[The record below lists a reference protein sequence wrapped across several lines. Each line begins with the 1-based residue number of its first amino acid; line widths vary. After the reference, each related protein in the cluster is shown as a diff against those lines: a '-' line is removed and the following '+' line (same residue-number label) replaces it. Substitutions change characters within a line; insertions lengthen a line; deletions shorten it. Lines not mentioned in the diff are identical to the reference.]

1 MNGTFEFLDYLIF
14 GLYAITILAIGLW
27 VSRDKDGKQKN
38 AEDYFL
44 ASKSLPWWAVGTSLI
59 AANISAEQFIG
70 MSGSGFAL
78 GLAIASYEWMAAITL
93 LVVGKYFLPIFIE
106 KGLYTIPEFIE
117 KRFSTNL
124 KTILAI
130 FWIALFVFVNLTTV
144 LFLGGKAL
152 DTIIGVGDG
161 SILLNSII
169 GLGLF
174 AAAYSLWGGL
184 ASVAWT
190 DVIQVV
196 ILIFGGLLMTYFALA
211 NVTDSG
217 SFIDGMKYVYEKA
230 PERFSMILSKGE
242 IIKPNGGDAW
252 WDLPGLAVLIGG
264 IWVANLYYWGFNQ
277 YIIQRTLAAKSL
289 AEGQKGIVFAAFL
302 KLIIPVIVVLPGIIA
317 YVMNLDDS
325 GVLTAASVDPG
336 FIGAAGNIAND
347 NAAPWLIKNFIP
359 VGVKGLILAALA
371 AAIVSSLASMLNSTS
386 TIFTMDI
393 YRSHFNKNASDAQMV
408 FVGRIT
414 AVVALIIAIIIA
426 PQLGSLGQVFI
437 FIQEYTGVVSPG
449 ILAVFLMGLFY
460 KKATNNAAIWGAILS
475 IPIAMY
481 FKVAPTGWS
490 DASIF
495 VELPFMHQMGYTCI
509 ATLAVIALISYLDGN
524 KDMDD
529 YDNIMNDLSLN
540 PNSIPLLAG
549 EVVHADQNGKCAD
562 MNLIIASLP
571 DVIPKAHII
580 SSSGCN
586 AHEDNV
592 HFNSEG
598 YRELGK
604 RYAHKMISL
613 LENKEIED

>member
-1 MNGTFEFLDYLIF
+1 MNGSFEFLDYLIF
-14 GLYAITILAIGLW
+14 GLYAVTILAIGLW

-393 YRSHFNKNASDAQMV
+393 YRSHFNKNATDAQMV
-408 FVGRIT
+408 SVGRIT

-426 PQLGSLGQVFI
+426 PQLRNLEQAFI
-437 FIQEYTGVVSPG
+437 FIQEYTGVVSPA

-481 FKVAPTGWS
+481 FKVAPKGWS

-495 VELPFMHQMGYTCI
+495 VELPFMHQMGYTCLV
-509 ATLAVIALISYLDGN
+509 TLALIAFISYLDGN
-524 KDMDD
+524 KDDSKGINLTKKLFATNNTF
-529 YDNIMNDLSLN
+529 NIGAFS
-540 PNSIPLLAG
+540 
-549 EVVHADQNGKCAD
+549 VV
-562 MNLIIASLP
+562 LITAFL
-571 DVIPKAHII
+571 
-580 SSSGCN
+580 
-586 AHEDNV
+586 
-592 HFNSEG
+592 
-598 YRELGK
+598 
-604 RYAHKMISL
+604 YAMFW
-613 LENKEIED
+613 

>member
-1 MNGTFEFLDYLIF
+1 MNATFEFLDYLIF
-14 GLYAITILAIGLW
+14 GLYAITILGIGLW

-325 GVLTAASVDPG
+325 GVLTATSVDPG

-393 YRSHFNKNASDAQMV
+393 YRSHFNKNATDAQMV
-408 FVGRIT
+408 SVGRIT

-481 FKVAPTGWS
+481 FKVAPKGWS

-509 ATLAVIALISYLDGN
+509 LTLALIAFISYLDGN
-524 KDMDD
+524 KDDSKGINLTKKLFATNNTF
-529 YDNIMNDLSLN
+529 NIGAFS
-540 PNSIPLLAG
+540 
-549 EVVHADQNGKCAD
+549 VV
-562 MNLIIASLP
+562 LITAFL
-571 DVIPKAHII
+571 
-580 SSSGCN
+580 
-586 AHEDNV
+586 
-592 HFNSEG
+592 
-598 YRELGK
+598 
-604 RYAHKMISL
+604 YAMFW
-613 LENKEIED
+613 